1 VRAPILSNLSGD
13 IIMRRR
19 LLSLAIASVLASPV
33 AAQSTADPPP
43 QPSDAVVPLSWVG
56 SDTRVSIGID
66 DDGDFEGEAFQV
78 FGNDGDSAWIGQGWI
93 GRGGAGGAKLDYHWL
108 WGGLTRED
116 TITRPDAVTV
126 AKAFVAV
133 DQNAFEDRKLSVGF
147 GLERERFFLDGYL
160 SQGLTD
166 ERLTDTFVEVRNDT
180 ITGTQNGRPFTQTRT
195 TTTTTRSFEQAWDH
209 GVGARVGRFFDGALA
224 RVRAGLDYEWG
235 DYDSDQLTL
244 SAGVDKFFPGSGHSL
259 SLELEHYERDG
270 DFVLDD
276 SDTRG
281 WLFWRYDFGKS
292 FRPTEPYAMRE
303 VRREVPVEKAGEP
316 VVVRNE
322 VRIDAESFFLLD
334 RAELTGEAREA
345 LSGVVAA
352 LKSGQR
358 VSRIEV
364 SGHTCDLG
372 PEAYNQALSERR
384 ATAVREFLAAQ
395 GVAVEEID
403 AVGRGELAPKY
414 PNTRD
419 ERHRN
424 RRVDIG
430 FLTVEETTTAAP
442 PVPATETRV
451 EWVREPV
458 AAPAP
463 WIERALRNPAEH
475 KRTVDVYRFETVGQD
490 TTLGP
495 VQFVNRG
502 PVAVNDT
509 ATVRNDATV
518 NVAVLANDSDP
529 DGDTLTLVS
538 IGTAANGVAR
548 IVGSS
553 VEYAPNAGFAGVDSF
568 TYVVRDPSGLTA
580 TARVEV
586 TVTAVP
592 TPNRAPIANED
603 EATTVAISPVVV
615 FVLRNDVDPDGDP
628 LTVVSATPGIR
639 GQTVVNPD
647 GSVTY
652 TPNVDWC
659 GTDFFT
665 YTIRD
670 PGGLTASARAFV
682 RRIPP
687 NGGSSAA
694 KACPI

>member
-1 VRAPILSNLSGD
+1 
-13 IIMRRR
+13 MRRR
-19 LLSLAIASVLASPV
+19 LLTLAIASVLSTPV
-33 AAQSTADPPP
+33 AAQSTTAVPPP
-43 QPSDAVVPLSWVG
+43 TDGVVPLSWVG
-56 SDTRVSIGID
+56 SDTRVSLGID
-66 DDGDFEGEAFQV
+66 DDGDVEGEAFQV

-93 GRGGAGGAKLDYHWL
+93 GRGGAGGLKLDYHWL

-126 AKAFVAV
+126 TKAFVAV

-147 GLERERFFLDGYL
+147 GLERERFFLDGYV
-160 SQGLTD
+160 SQGLSD
-166 ERLTDTFVEVRNDT
+166 ERLTDTFVDARTDT
-180 ITGTQNGRPFTQTRT
+180 LTGTQNGRPFSQTRT
-195 TTTTTRSFEQAWDH
+195 ITTTTRSFEQAYDH

-235 DYDSDQLTL
+235 DYDSDQLTV

-259 SLELEHYERDG
+259 SLEVEHYQRDG

-292 FRPTEPYAMRE
+292 FRATEPFELRE

-334 RAELTGEAREA
+334 RAELTDDAR
-345 LSGVVAA
+345 AA
-352 LKSGQR
+352 LATVVGTLKSAQR

-372 PEAYNQALSERR
+372 PEAYNQTLSERR
-384 ATAVREFLAAQ
+384 AAVVRDFLATQ

-403 AVGRGELAPKY
+403 AIGRGELAPKY
-414 PNTRD
+414 PNTRAD
-419 ERHRN
+419 RHRN
-424 RRVDIG
+424 RRVDIS
-430 FLTVEETTTAAP
+430 FLTVEETTQSAP
-442 PVPATETRV
+442 PEPATETRV

-475 KRTVDVYRFETVGQD
+475 KRTVDVYRFETVDQQ
-490 TTLGP
+490 TTLGA

-509 ATVRNDATV
+509 ATVRNDATATI
-518 NVAVLANDSDP
+518 AVLANDSDP
-529 DGDTLTLVS
+529 DGDALTLVS
-538 IGTAANGVAR
+538 VGTAANGTATVAGTS
-548 IVGSS
+548 ISYV
-553 VEYAPNAGFAGVDSF
+553 PNARFTGVDSF
-568 TYVVRDPSGLTA
+568 TYVIRDPSGLTA

-586 TVTAVP
+586 TVTAAP
-592 TPNRAPIANED
+592 TPPPPNRAPVANED
-603 EATTVAISPVVV
+603 EATTVGTNPVVV
-615 FVLRNDVDPDGDP
+615 FVLRNDTDPDGDT
-628 LTVVSATPGIR
+628 LSVVSATPGIR
-639 GQTVVNPD
+639 GQTRVNPD

-682 RRIPP
+682 RRVPP
-687 NGGSSAA
+687 TGGSSEA

>member
-1 VRAPILSNLSGD
+1 
-13 IIMRRR
+13 MRRR
-19 LLSLAIASVLASPV
+19 LLTLAIASVLSTPV
-33 AAQSTADPPP
+33 VAQSTAEPPAP
-43 QPSDAVVPLSWVG
+43 GDAVVPLSWVG
-56 SDTRVSIGID
+56 SDTRVSLGID
-66 DDGDFEGEAFQV
+66 DDGDVEGEAFQV
-78 FGNDGDSAWIGQGWI
+78 FANDGDSAWIGQGWI
-93 GRGGAGGAKLDYHWL
+93 GRGGAGGLKLDYHWL

-126 AKAFVAV
+126 TKAFVAV

-147 GLERERFFLDGYL
+147 GLERERFFLDAYA

-166 ERLTDTFVEVRNDT
+166 ERLTDTFADARTDT
-180 ITGTQNGRPFTQTRT
+180 ISGNQNGRPFTQTRT
-195 TTTTTRSFEQAWDH
+195 VTTTTRSFEQAYDH
-209 GVGARVGRFFDGALA
+209 GVGTRVGRFFDGALA

-235 DYDSDQLTL
+235 DYDSDQLTF

-281 WLFWRYDFGKS
+281 WLFWRYDFGKP
-292 FRPTEPYAMRE
+292 FRATEPFELRE

-322 VRIDAESFFLLD
+322 VRIGAESFFLLD
-334 RAELTGEAREA
+334 RAELTAEAREA
-345 LSGVVAA
+345 LAGVVAT

-384 ATAVREFLAAQ
+384 AAAVRDFLAGQ

-403 AVGRGELAPKY
+403 AIGRGELAPKY

-430 FLTVEETTTAAP
+430 FLTVEETTTPAE

-475 KRTVDVYRFETVGQD
+475 KRTVDVYRFETVDQQ

-509 ATVRNDATV
+509 ATVRNDATAT
-518 NVAVLANDSDP
+518 VAVLANDTDP
-529 DGDTLTLVS
+529 DGDALTLVS
-538 IGTAANGVAR
+538 VGAATNGVAT
-548 IVGSS
+548 IAGTS
-553 VEYAPNAGFAGVDSF
+553 VSYVPNAGFTGVDTF
-568 TYVVRDPSGLTA
+568 TYVIRDPSGLTA
-580 TARVEV
+580 TARVDV
-586 TVTAVP
+586 TVTAAP
-592 TPNRAPIANED
+592 TPPPPNRAPVANED
-603 EATTVAISPVVV
+603 EATTVGTNPVVV
-615 FVLRNDVDPDGDP
+615 FVLRNDTDPDGDP

-639 GQTVVNPD
+639 GQTRVNPD
-647 GSVTY
+647 GTVTY
-652 TPNVDWC
+652 TPNIDWC
-659 GTDFFT
+659 GTDLFT

-670 PGGLTASARAFV
+670 PGGLTATARAFV
-682 RRIPP
+682 RRVPP
-687 NGGSSAA
+687 TGSTSQA